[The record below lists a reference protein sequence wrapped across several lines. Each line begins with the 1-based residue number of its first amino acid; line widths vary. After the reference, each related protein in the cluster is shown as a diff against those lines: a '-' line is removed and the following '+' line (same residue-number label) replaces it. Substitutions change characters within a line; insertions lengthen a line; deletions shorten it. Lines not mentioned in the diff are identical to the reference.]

1 MANSD
6 SAGKD
11 PIHVHVVSGESVKWT
26 LPERVPLHCELG
38 REVSIRLRAYS
49 EVEGVKLRHVVER
62 AVDAYLTDRG
72 WPAGRTR

>member
-1 MANSD
+1 MAISD
-6 SAGKD
+6 SAGED
-11 PIHVHVVSGESVKWT
+11 PAHVYDVSGESVKWA

-38 REVSIRLRAYS
+38 REVSVRLRTYS